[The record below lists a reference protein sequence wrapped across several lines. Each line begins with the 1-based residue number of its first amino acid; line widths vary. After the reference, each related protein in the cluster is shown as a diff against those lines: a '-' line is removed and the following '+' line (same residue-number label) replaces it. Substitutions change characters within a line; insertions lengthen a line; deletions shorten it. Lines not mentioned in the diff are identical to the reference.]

1 MPIPK
6 RPLDAIFPI
15 VLQSADPP
23 RYSFRGTGFF
33 LQPDGTFMTAKHVV
47 DAVPLSSSLAAVD
60 TRAEPPSPGLHLIED
75 LRLSPDYDIAIGR
88 IPSWELPYPLELSE
102 TEPALNADLIT
113 LEFSQTSVQAGPDGL
128 RHLNLVHSARKGH
141 VVRGYVTEFLRI
153 TPVPTHVLEL
163 SFPPLRGASGASVVA
178 ELRHPQPGAVVGLL
192 VANVERHLM
201 PAQVERIEDDTGVIE
216 ERRYFLP
223 LGLAISWRHLR
234 SFALDN
240 GVLGAEPGPSSL

>member
-1 MPIPK
+1 MPIPEH
-6 RPLDAIFPI
+6 PLDAIFPI
-15 VLQSADPP
+15 VLQSAGPR
-23 RYSFRGTGFF
+23 RYSFLGTGFF
-33 LQPDGTFMTAKHVV
+33 VQPDGTFMTAKHVV
-47 DAVPLSSSLAAVD
+47 DAVPPSSSLAAVD
-60 TRAEPPSPGLHLIED
+60 TRAQPPSPGLHLIED

-88 IPSWELPYPLELSE
+88 IPSWGLPYPLELSE
-102 TEPALNADLIT
+102 AEPALNADLIT

-141 VVRGYVTEFLRI
+141 VVREYVTDSLPI
-153 TPVPTHVLEL
+153 TPTPTHVLEL
-163 SFPPLRGASGASVVA
+163 SFPALRGASGAPVVA
-178 ELRHPQPGAVVGLL
+178 ELRPQPGAVVGLL

-201 PAQVERIEDDTGVIE
+201 PAQVERIEDDTGVVE

-240 GVLGAEPGPSSL
+240 GLLAAEPGPSSP